1 MKRKVRK
8 YAEGGF
14 GDDDYERNE
23 NREGRMSTL
32 DSSDIED
39 AIRGR
44 QMAGTLGK
52 VEYPNRMREAAEAA
66 GTAGEDTGVGQL
78 AGTRPINPAA
88 KPPVRTKP
96 PGASAVKPPVKT
108 PTSAAPMGR
117 TAMGKTA
124 EQEMAALETGRTLK
138 GKAELERLQKEDK
151 PLEPVTPEKNLI
163 GGVPL
168 RGAKAM
174 ASGLK
179 EMGSYLK
186 NRFGKEVPKV
196 AGQLGQSGKRA
207 DNLTKDMGP
216 VELATQRNRR
226 SQIGMESKG
235 EGPIRAGMSESYRPK
250 ALQASGEAA
259 KSSGE
264 VATKNGALARRGET
278 PKQLESP
285 KPRLPNEKNM
295 GRARLET
302 EANKRRQLKR
312 NSRSEDTIEMGM
324 KSGGKVGSASRR
336 GDGIAMRGK
345 TRGRYI

>member
-8 YAEGGF
+8 YVEGGF

-23 NREGRMSTL
+23 NRAGRMSTL

-78 AGTRPINPAA
+78 AGTRPVKPAA

-151 PLEPVTPEKNLI
+151 PLEQVTPEKNLI

-186 NRFGKEVPKV
+186 NRFGKDAAPNV
-196 AGQLGQSGKRA
+196 AGRLGSSGKKA
-207 DNLTKDMGP
+207 ETLTKDMGP
-216 VELATQRNRR
+216 VEYAAGKR
-226 SQIGMESKG
+226 SMLQNQKG
-235 EGPIRAGMSESYRPK
+235 EGVITPP
-250 ALQASGEAA
+250 A
-259 KSSGE
+259 KPFPE
-264 VATKNGALARRGET
+264 R
-278 PKQLESP
+278 
-285 KPRLPNEKNM
+285 
-295 GRARLET
+295 
-302 EANKRRQLKR
+302 NKRRLLNK
-312 NSRSEDTIEMGM
+312 NSRSDDTIEMGM